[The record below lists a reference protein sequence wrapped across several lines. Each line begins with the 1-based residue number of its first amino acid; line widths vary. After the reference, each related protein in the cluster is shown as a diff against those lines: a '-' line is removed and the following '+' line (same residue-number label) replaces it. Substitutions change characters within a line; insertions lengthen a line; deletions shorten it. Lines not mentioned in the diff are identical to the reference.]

1 MRRAVH
7 NETVA
12 FRTSSAVLAALARR
26 AEERGMS
33 VSELIRD
40 AVREKV
46 GLN

>member
-12 FRTSSAVLAALARR
+12 FRSSSALLAALTRR